1 VEVYLDKVAFQSSQ
15 VVIAANSSF
24 PEVTI
29 REIGLMLSRR
39 RAIIYTSVGTFL
51 LLAIL
56 ALIVSTRRYRSVGE
70 IEIQK
75 DTRSSLGLQT
85 DSVDAPS
92 DALEVNM
99 LIQTQAKI
107 LQSDSLALR
116 VIEDL
121 HLEQTED
128 YRAKWSPIGWV
139 FGLFS
144 PQGAPDPRG
153 ASLENS
159 PHRRMRV
166 LGIFHRKLTVKPVA
180 GTRLIDVEYLSPD
193 PQLAAAQGSGTVQ
206 SSGICA
212 LVHPLSGGDGEG
224 YGGEDRGIYGNDQL
238 RLGRYYSD
246 EPGTI

>member
-1 VEVYLDKVAFQSSQ
+1 VEVYLDKAALQPSH
-15 VVIAANSSF
+15 VVIAASSSS
-24 PEVTI
+24 PELTL
-29 REIGLMLSRR
+29 REVGMMLRR
-39 RAIIYTSVGTFL
+39 RRVIIYTSLAVFL

-56 ALIVSTRRYRSVGE
+56 ALVFSTRRYRSVGE
-70 IEIQK
+70 IELQK

-85 DSVDAPS
+85 DTVDAPS

-121 HLEQTED
+121 QLEQTED
-128 YRAKWSPIGWV
+128 YRGKWSPIGWV
-139 FGLFS
+139 LGLLS
-144 PQGAPDPRG
+144 SKGAPDPKG

-166 LGIFHRKLTVKPVA
+166 LSIFHRKLTVKPVA

-193 PQLAAAQGSGTVQ
+193 PQLAAAVVNHR
-206 SSGICA
+206 CKA
-212 LVHPLSGGDGEG
+212 
-224 YGGEDRGIYGNDQL
+224 
-238 RLGRYYSD
+238 
-246 EPGTI
+246 